1 MTASS
6 LWTLLTNIDLSEGE
20 LLKFW
25 LIWNAEHIHILPKGL
40 LCILIF
46 YAFYSSKREK
56 KQVEVIE
63 VARCW
68 WHPFH
73 CNDSRDLRFLSRS
86 SLHMNC
92 KTFRLPQQL
101 YILTGKLQE
110 ASWSSVPSCLL
121 CIGTLQTRDQGARR
135 DSSPYGVIPAH
146 CPVAVINHSCFLS
159 WHIEVGNDTLN
170 EQSWL
175 PGKAI
180 LQDSTA
186 N

>member
-1 MTASS
+1 MIFKTPSNPSFFFFFKLERDSLSLHHSSYFTKSMTASS
-6 LWTLLTNIDLSEGE
+6 LWTLLTNVDLSEGE

-92 KTFRLPQQL
+92 KAFRLPQQL
-101 YILTGKLQE
+101 YILTGNLQE

-121 CIGTLQTRDQGARR
+121 CIGTLQTPRPGSTEGRLPVWSH
-135 DSSPYGVIPAH
+135 SST
-146 CPVAVINHSCFLS
+146 LS
-159 WHIEVGNDTLN
+159 GRSD
-170 EQSWL
+170 
-175 PGKAI
+175 
-180 LQDSTA
+180 
-186 N
+186 